1 VQNAYHD
8 GTAFADI
15 EEGLVNTTNAPAS
28 AEMSFIY
35 QGFISGLM
43 SWTDSLSHLCDR
55 LSGFLVGWTVV

>member
-1 VQNAYHD
+1 MIENFCSSRGERVQNAYHD

-15 EEGLVNTTNAPAS
+15 EEGLVNTTKAPAS

-43 SWTDSLSHLCDR
+43 S
-55 LSGFLVGWTVV
+55 